1 MKILK
6 YLLIIAVVLMLGAL
20 AYIAT
25 QPDSYDV
32 SRTRLIKAPVS
43 VIFNNINEFKNW
55 EKWGPWQEEDPSIV
69 STYPKK
75 TSGVGAYYTWTS
87 KDGPGKMETIALE
100 ENKSIDQ
107 KIQFDDIDPNDVY
120 WRFVEVEGGTNV
132 TWGMKAEKT
141 PFMFKFIGAISGG
154 MDNVF
159 GPMEEKGL
167 KNIDNL
173 IMEELANLP
182 PPKKSNFS
190 IGTISER
197 DIEVQNFIGYFLN
210 AKIVDLPA
218 LFQEY
223 MPKAGIYAAKN
234 NLQAGEYMPGAVYT
248 KWDEEKGETEF
259 YIGLFLNKK
268 LAPAEGMEK
277 VIIPAGGIVTVSK
290 FGNYG
295 DGDLEAHTNIAHF
308 FKNNNLE
315 YGKFVWEMYVN
326 DPTTVKPEDLQTDIY
341 YQVKK

>member
-6 YLLIIAVVLMLGAL
+6 YLLIIIAVILIGSW
-20 AYIAT
+20 AYVSS

-32 SRTRLIKAPVS
+32 KRTKLIKAPAS
-43 VIFNNINEFKNW
+43 VVFNNINEFKNW

-69 STYPKK
+69 CTYPEQ

-87 KDGPGKMETIALE
+87 EDGPGKMETVALV

-107 KIQFDDIDPNDVY
+107 KIQFDDFEPNDVY
-120 WRFVEVEGGTNV
+120 WRFEEVEGGTNV

-141 PFMFKFIGAISGG
+141 PFMFKFIAAVSGG

-167 KNIDNL
+167 DNL
-173 IMEELANLP
+173 DNVIMEELVNLP
-182 PPKKSNFS
+182 PDTSNFT

-197 DIEVQNFIGYFLN
+197 DIEAQTFIGYFLK
-210 AKIVDLPA
+210 AKIADLPA

-223 MPKAGIYAAKN
+223 MPKAGIYAAEN
-234 NLQAGEYMPGAVYT
+234 NMQASEYTPGAVYT
-248 KWDEEKGETEF
+248 KWDQERGETEF
-259 YIGLFLNKK
+259 YIGLFLNND
-268 LAPAEGMEK
+268 LAPAEGMDE
-277 VIIPAGGIVTVSK
+277 VTIPAGGIVTLSK

-295 DGDLEAHTNIAHF
+295 DGDLEAHNNIANF

-326 DPTTVKPEDLQTDIY
+326 DPTTVKPEEIQTDIY